1 MSTELTYTL
10 ILVGIAIIIALA
22 ALIYKQ
28 LRHARELREQQEASL
43 ARHAEEAAKNR
54 AYLLESSKAIA
65 NAILNDDK
73 ITLTEGCIR
82 LKVMIDNL
90 NPQLHQHPHYS
101 VFEEVY
107 NRTSHI
113 PILTDWRELERKQ
126 QRAFEKEMR
135 QVEQECESR
144 INEAAKALLQ
154 DPILQAH

>member
-1 MSTELTYTL
+1 MSTELTYAL
-10 ILVGIAIIIALA
+10 IAVGVVIIAALA
-22 ALIYKQ
+22 LLIQKQ
-28 LRHARELREQQEASL
+28 LQRERVQKEEQAASQ

-54 AYLLESSKAIA
+54 AYLLDSSKAIA

-73 ITLTEGCIR
+73 CTLVEGCIR
-82 LKVMIDNL
+82 LKVMLDNL

-113 PILTDWRELERKQ
+113 PILSDWRELERKQ

-135 QVEQECESR
+135 AVERECEAR
-144 INEAAKALLQ
+144 INEAAKRLLQ
-154 DPILQAH
+154 DPLLQAH

>member
-1 MSTELTYTL
+1 MSTEVTYTL

-22 ALIYKQ
+22 LLIYKQ
-28 LRHARELREQQEASL
+28 LRLAREQRQADQERL
-43 ARHAEEAAKNR
+43 AKHAAEAQKNR
-54 AYLLESSKAIA
+54 DYLMESSKAIA
-65 NAILNDDK
+65 NAILHDDK

-90 NPQLHQHPHYS
+90 DPQLHQHPQYG

-113 PILTDWRELERKQ
+113 PILSDWRGLERKQ

-135 QVEQECESR
+135 EIERECESR
-144 INEAAKALLQ
+144 IHDAVKRLLQ
-154 DPILQAH
+154 DPILRGH

>member
-10 ILVGIAIIIALA
+10 ILIGVAIIIALV

-28 LRHARELREQQEASL
+28 IRNARELREQQKASL

-82 LKVMIDNL
+82 IKVMIDNL

-113 PILTDWRELERKQ
+113 PILSDWRELERKQ

-144 INEAAKALLQ
+144 ITEAAKALLQ
-154 DPILQAH
+154 DPILKAH

>member
-1 MSTELTYTL
+1 MSSELTYIL

-22 ALIYKQ
+22 VLIYKQ
-28 LRHARELREQQEASL
+28 LRAARVQREADAARLAKHAAEAQ
-43 ARHAEEAAKNR
+43 KNR
-54 AYLLESSKAIA
+54 DYLLESSKAIA
-65 NAILNDDK
+65 NAILHDDK

-90 NPQLHQHPHYS
+90 DPQLHQHPDYG

-113 PILTDWRELERKQ
+113 PILTDWRQLERKQ

-135 QVEQECESR
+135 EIERDCETR
-144 INEAAKALLQ
+144 INEAVKRLLQ
-154 DPILQAH
+154 DPILLGH